1 MFFSFAVLGFTVLG
15 RLGTAGLV
23 QIASGIIVVVA
34 GLVVA
39 QGEEASVRTLMIAA
53 SILVVGNALFAVW
66 TERATDSGGWR
77 SALRRVAGSEDG
89 VP

>member
-39 QGEEASVRTLMIAA
+39 QGEEARFDPDDRGP
-53 SILVVGNALFAVW
+53 ILVVGNALFAVW
-66 TERATDSGGWR
+66 TERATDSGLEIGA
-77 SALRRVAGSEDG
+77 SEGCRREDG